1 MNLTLLSN
9 ILNLTGNVICESS
22 RIVDSMNV
30 DKFNINNDNMNY
42 KIPNCSSKHNKNN
55 NNNNRNSIPS
65 NNENKIIPFQR
76 YINNNNNNN
85 NTKRRNIDCKFHKLG
100 KCYRGKMCKYNHN
113 F

>member
-42 KIPNCSSKHNKNN
+42 KIPNCSKHN

-65 NNENKIIPFQR
+65 NNEKKIIPFQR
-76 YINNNNNNN
+76 DIFNNN

-100 KCYRGKMCKYNHN
+100 KCNRGKLCKYNHN